1 MSATQ
6 TTSQLDSFTAT
17 TEALS
22 NGRQRITILRDGEVW
37 DTRTTAN
44 PYAVVNIL
52 QVRDEDREM
61 MCPRYSRKPLPV
73 GRRTEYGVCIG
84 SVLITEAVA
93 APEAPQGPVS
103 LCAFPD
109 CIHHLSA

>member
-1 MSATQ
+1 MSVTQ
-6 TTSQLDSFTAT
+6 TTSPTASITAT

-22 NGRQRITILRDGEVW
+22 NGRQRITVLRDGEVW

-44 PYAVVNIL
+44 PYLWVNIL
-52 QVRDEDREM
+52 QVTDEDREM
-61 MCPRYSRKPLPV
+61 LCPRYSRKALPV
-73 GRRTEYGVCIG
+73 GRATEYGRCIG
-84 SVLITEAVA
+84 SVPITEAVA

-103 LCAFPD
+103 LCAFPE

>member
-6 TTSQLDSFTAT
+6 TASRTASFTASA
-17 TEALS
+17 EALR
-22 NGRQRITILRDGEVW
+22 NGKRTITILKDGEAW

-44 PYAVVNIL
+44 PYAVVNFL
-52 QVRDEDREM
+52 QVRDGEPEGLA
-61 MCPRYSRKPLPV
+61 PRYSRKALPV
-73 GRRTEYGVCIG
+73 GRKTEYGVCIG
-84 SVLITEAVA
+84 SIPITEAVA

-103 LCAFPD
+103 LCAFPE